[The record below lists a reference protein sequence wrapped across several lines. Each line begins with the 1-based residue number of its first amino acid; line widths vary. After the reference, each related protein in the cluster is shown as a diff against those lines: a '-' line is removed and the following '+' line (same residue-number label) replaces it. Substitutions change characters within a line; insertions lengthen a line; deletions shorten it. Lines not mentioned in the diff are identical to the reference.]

1 MSLSFGTS
9 GVSNIQI
16 TNRFRLIAYP
26 DFLIANRF
34 NLSCAE
40 QPFIFSF
47 FVLGG
52 TGYIQVDTEYRPVD
66 GRLLVAVEAAAGASA
81 ALAFAFGPVRGA
93 VYMTLS
99 VAMTYR
105 KLSNSPGALAVSL
118 VLVVA
123 GNVSLWNLV
132 HIHLVLTLRMNYHGN
147 GAVDGHGSL
156 AVEVRVS
163 RWFTLR
169 YRTTVVYKLRDGRS
183 TTTREESADA
193 EPGEKLKGLQAK
205 ARELQEARG

>member
-1 MSLSFGTS
+1 
-9 GVSNIQI
+9 
-16 TNRFRLIAYP
+16 
-26 DFLIANRF
+26 
-34 NLSCAE
+34 
-40 QPFIFSF
+40 
-47 FVLGG
+47 
-52 TGYIQVDTEYRPVD
+52 
-66 GRLLVAVEAAAGASA
+66 
-81 ALAFAFGPVRGA
+81 
-93 VYMTLS
+93 
-99 VAMTYR
+99 
-105 KLSNSPGALAVSL
+105 
-118 VLVVA
+118 
-123 GNVSLWNLV
+123 
-132 HIHLVLTLRMNYHGN
+132 MNYHGN